1 MAYQRGFLWICL
13 ILRGSKSCRPKIQV
27 SIIAVFAFTYL
38 PFSPF
43 FALVNGRLKMRLGR
57 CCVEVHYGTVLGTLV
72 ASFIGYYEAAQE
84 TGSKSVPYGNWSR
97 HWSSPK
103 WWMKFWIFELH
114 IVKNP
119 GNSNSPLTRTS
130 NFPRISSHFSVIL
143 LGYFELASLK
153 FPANSN

>member
-1 MAYQRGFLWICL
+1 MAYQRGFIWICL
-13 ILRGSKSCRPKIQV
+13 ILRGSKSCRPKMQV
-27 SIIAVFAFTYL
+27 SIIAVFVFTYL

-43 FALVNGRLKMRLGR
+43 LLRWTVVWIWDWVGVVSKCIMGLFWGHLSLLSLAITRLHRKLGPNLSHMVIGQDTDPVQNG
-57 CCVEVHYGTVLGTLV
+57 EW
-72 ASFIGYYEAAQE
+72 SFQ
-84 TGSKSVPYGNWSR
+84 
-97 HWSSPK
+97 
-103 WWMKFWIFELH
+103 LH